1 MLKSYNEENIVK
13 AITSNLW
20 SSTKDMNKKLN
31 ALYEKN

>member
-13 AITSNLW
+13 SITNNIW

-31 ALYEKN
+31 QLYEKT